1 MSLNFGKQWRRRPHS
16 PPDWESWYHKQPYK
30 YKKTAETLYSSSR
43 PTRLHSYSV
52 TGPRIFQPGS
62 PFLISSL
69 LCGSSFLCLWIIILL
84 SREYV
89 DGFALQNLPT
99 PRVPFLCDLF
109 ILLWSIRVASF
120 WILWALLHK
129 QMSSKYVFFGED
141 CFKMKYV
148 IVAVAWMERGGLS
161 ANLSLSAGRV

>member
-16 PPDWESWYHKQPYK
+16 PPDWDSWYHKQPYK

-43 PTRLHSYSV
+43 FLLCHRIQNVPARLTLSDFIVTVWVLLSPSV
-52 TGPRIFQPGS
+52 DNNLVITWICWWICIAKPPNSQ
-62 PFLISSL
+62 SSL
-69 LCGSSFLCLWIIILL
+69 PLWPLYTAV
-84 SREYV
+84 EYL
-89 DGFALQNLPT
+89 GG
-99 PRVPFLCDLF
+99 F
-109 ILLWSIRVASF
+109 ILDSLSIFTQTDELKICFS
-120 WILWALLHK
+120 
-129 QMSSKYVFFGED
+129 GED

>member
-16 PPDWESWYHKQPYK
+16 PPDWDSWYHKQPYK

-62 PFLISSL
+62 PFTVWVLLSLSVDNNLVITWICWWICIAKPPNSQSSL
-69 LCGSSFLCLWIIILL
+69 PLWPLYTAV
-84 SREYV
+84 EYP
-89 DGFALQNLPT
+89 GG
-99 PRVPFLCDLF
+99 F
-109 ILLWSIRVASF
+109 ILDSLSIF
-120 WILWALLHK
+120 TQTDELKIC
-129 QMSSKYVFFGED
+129 FFGED